1 MTGTTFAKATL
12 EYDAEHE
19 RALLEAIT
27 SNTQPDEGLA
37 VVIVEGLPKGRSSGR
52 LSRAACRRG

>member
-1 MTGTTFAKATL
+1 MSTHRSTTFARATL

-27 SNTQPDEGLA
+27 QAIFETSRVCDCQCGS
-37 VVIVEGLPKGRSSGR
+37 RSEPAR
-52 LSRAACRRG
+52 PLRPC

>member
-27 SNTQPDEGLA
+27 RP
-37 VVIVEGLPKGRSSGR
+37 SSR
-52 LSRAACRRG
+52 RRG